1 MVYSLLAVHDSL
13 PTFTLFSQRYGL
25 EMNDSSNK
33 HQPDKRN
40 SEASKVSYCT
50 GDVYYKDREGKLR
63 PGTAHRP
70 NSNGIEQ
77 RPHTPHFVEED
88 EFQPSNSIR
97 AKTPFELAVE
107 RNKRISGEFPSP
119 STSPFE
125 VEVERNAR
133 NGNVYEDTVELNMT
147 ELPIASVHT

>member
-25 EMNDSSNK
+25 DMDDSSNK
-33 HQPDKRN
+33 HQPNKQ
-40 SEASKVSYCT
+40 SKVSYRT
-50 GDVYYKDREGKLR
+50 GDVYYKDREGKMR

-77 RPHTPHFVEED
+77 RPHTPNFVEED

-107 RNKRISGEFPSP
+107 RNKRISGEFPSA

-125 VEVERNAR
+125 VAVEGNVR